1 MAKRKMNLSKP
12 FAIGPGV
19 SQTQVEVE
27 QTGFLRDNFI
37 EVITIQGNRVSLP
50 MTAQD
55 NAFLESVENRVKAE
69 LEK

>member
-1 MAKRKMNLSKP
+1 MPKRKMSLSKP
-12 FAIGPGV
+12 YAIAPGIT
-19 SQTQVEVE
+19 QTLAEVE
-27 QTGFLRDNFI
+27 HVHFPDGFLQVRTMQGN
-37 EVITIQGNRVSLP
+37 TIQFP